1 MCGGAGHGLVRP
13 GLGDKRNFMDESRG
27 CAQRLRFEAQN
38 AIGLPYELAD
48 LVGPWVEILFYVKG
62 FLGGLSASFAPGKH
76 QVRENEGR

>member
-1 MCGGAGHGLVRP
+1 M
-13 GLGDKRNFMDESRG
+13 
-27 CAQRLRFEAQN
+27 RFEAQN